1 MRERSI
7 DLIDHAA
14 QTTYRW
20 IDELHAALP
29 WDDRHKTLRLLRA
42 TLHALRDWLQ
52 VSEAVQ
58 LGAQLPTL
66 VRGLYYEG
74 WKPQNSPVRQRSRD
88 HFLIRVGTEMAPD
101 LVFEIEEAVAAVFAF
116 LTRNISTGE
125 IADVLLNL
133 PSDMRSLWKG
143 K

>member
-20 IDELHAALP
+20 IDELHAELP

-74 WKPQNSPVRQRSRD
+74 WKPQNSPVRQRSRE
-88 HFLIRVGTEMAPD
+88 RRAETVGVSFV
-101 LVFEIEEAVAAVFAF
+101 LGIEHKVVHESK
-116 LTRNISTGE
+116 LCS
-125 IADVLLNL
+125 
-133 PSDMRSLWKG
+133 
-143 K
+143 

>member
-20 IDELHAALP
+20 IDELHAELP

>member
-20 IDELHAALP
+20 IDELHAELP

-125 IADVLLNL
+125 IEDVLLNL